1 MTDNINER
9 NIWVSFL
16 YICPLISE
24 CCTNGY
30 NNWFQHRLRVG
41 SMKTASIL
49 LSLPREI
56 QAGWGCFPLYGV
68 GQQRI
73 WLTTLGQFSAVWKPC
88 LLKFKDVCGENNP
101 GMLQGHTHESL
112 HDPLQLTCRVE
123 LTHRSKAGSV
133 LNEQHQNTG
142 IWSGKCL
149 SSLYNYLGSTT
160 CDVFDAQFKLHKFW
174 RSWPPGAHPVN
185 LNYDFF
191 GYSYTSE

>member
-1 MTDNINER
+1 MTDNIIER

-16 YICPLISE
+16 YIYPLISE

-73 WLTTLGQFSAVWKPC
+73 WLTTPGQFSAVWKPC

-101 GMLQGHTHESL
+101 GDATGTHPGVPARPSPADVQGWAHS
-112 HDPLQLTCRVE
+112 QV
-123 LTHRSKAGSV
+123 KG
-133 LNEQHQNTG
+133 
-142 IWSGKCL
+142 WL
-149 SSLYNYLGSTT
+149 SPEW
-160 CDVFDAQFKLHKFW
+160 A
-174 RSWPPGAHPVN
+174 
-185 LNYDFF
+185 
-191 GYSYTSE
+191 TSEHGNLKWECLNSSRTFPPFITI